1 MMKCLLLYL
10 MIVFVSLSGR
20 AQTFTGRVTDK
31 SGKPLV
37 SVSVVA
43 KGDGGSVVA
52 FARAGLDGQFSLTI
66 PQGKEAR
73 SVDFIM
79 LGFAKVSLPLKDFR
93 NGQTVKMQD
102 QTIALKEVKVR
113 PQRIREQ
120 GDTLTYSVE
129 SFKMKQ
135 DRSIADVIAKMPGL
149 EVLPTGAIRYQGKAI
164 NKFYIEGMDLL
175 GGKYAM
181 ASENLS
187 ADKVKSVQ
195 VYENHQPVKALK
207 DIQFSE
213 QAALNLV
220 LKDDAKNVWQGVVD
234 MATGCGEEWL
244 RDARLLGMVFG
255 RKKQTISMVKANN
268 TGKDIEHEVTYL
280 SRFDKTAPIE
290 DGILG
295 NISLGAPTLDARRSK
310 FNDTYIAATNWLFKT
325 RKEDDLKL
333 QVTGLYDCSRQQ
345 QDRQTVYL
353 DADSALITEEQT
365 ARSTRSEWQAELLYK
380 ANRDNHYLSN
390 TLKSYIDFNK
400 SEGLS
405 VLNGLPTPQY
415 VEPRKRYIV
424 DNLELINKLKN
435 GQSYSVNSLFSY
447 SYLPS
452 TLLLTND
459 STQRLTQQ
467 MLYWNVYA
475 YYQHSI
481 RKLRLTWKA
490 GFETRTQ
497 WMTQNGKDRYS
508 EYQPYLEPSFYYRE
522 GPWSI
527 SLSGRLCWLI
537 RQYQEGQRE
546 RLWAGDGRS
555 GMQHSQNLLAEPR
568 LYIRYS
574 LTSKLDISGGYCYW
588 WMPSDITSIIR
599 QPYYTDYLYRQQG
612 SGKFENTNG
621 QSASLGLGYRNV
633 MTGIF
638 FNISSSYS
646 NQRDAIIYKSRLVD
660 NVYTRL
666 ATDFRQNRETY
677 SLSGSLGQS
686 IFWAK
691 LNISL
696 NGRFSWT
703 NYDLLISDALSRQH
717 TCSGNVSLRFSV
729 KPLHWLS
736 IEEESA
742 YRYNYQSMTSVLQSW
757 NHELKVFLLPGKWQ
771 IEWTNELYH
780 SNDHSV
786 STSYF
791 SDLSISFRTK
801 TFEAG
806 LLCSNLF
813 GTRNYRRHYTTDYT
827 DIIVLNQLRPR
838 EFQCKIMFNI

>member
-1 MMKCLLLYL
+1 MKRLLLLYL
-10 MIVFVSLSGR
+10 ILVSLAGR
-20 AQTFTGRVTDK
+20 AQTFTGRVADK
-31 SGKPLV
+31 GGKPLV
-37 SVSVVA
+37 SASVVA
-43 KGDGGSVVA
+43 KGDDGSVVA
-52 FARAGLDGQFSLTI
+52 FARAGQDGHFSLTI
-66 PQGKEAR
+66 PQGKEAKH
-73 SVDFIM
+73 VEFLM
-79 LGFAKVSLPLKDFR
+79 MGFGKVVIPLKDYQ
-93 NGQTVKMQD
+93 NGQTVKMQE
-102 QTIALKEVKVR
+102 QTIALKEVKVT
-113 PQRIREQ
+113 PQRISEQ

-129 SFKMKQ
+129 SFKMRQ

-195 VYENHQPVKALK
+195 VYEHHQPVKALK

-234 MATGCGEEWL
+234 VATGYGEGWL
-244 RDARLLGMVFG
+244 RDARLLEMVFG
-255 RKKQTISMVKANN
+255 RKKQSISMVKANN
-268 TGKDIEHEVTYL
+268 TGKDIEHEVTDL
-280 SRFDKTAPIE
+280 TRFDKTAPTE
-290 DGILG
+290 SGIIG
-295 NISLGAPTLDARRSK
+295 NISLGAPSLEPQRSK

-325 RKEDDLKL
+325 KKDDDLKL
-333 QVTGLYDCSRQQ
+333 QVTGLYDRSGQQ
-345 QDRQTVYL
+345 QDRQTIYL
-353 DADSALITEEQT
+353 DADSAIITEEQT

-390 TLKSYIDFNK
+390 TLKAYIDFNK
-400 SEGLS
+400 SDGLS
-405 VLNGLPTPQY
+405 VLNGMPTPQH

-435 GQSYSVNSLFSY
+435 GQSYSVTSLFSY
-447 SYLPS
+447 SFLPS

-467 MLYWNVYA
+467 MLYWNAYA

-481 RKLRLTWKA
+481 RQMKVTWKA
-490 GFETRTQ
+490 GFETKMQ
-497 WMTQNGKDRYS
+497 WITLNGKDRYS
-508 EYQPYLEPSFYYRE
+508 EYQPYVEPSLSYRE
-522 GPWSI
+522 GAWSI
-527 SLSGRLCWLI
+527 SLNGRLSWLI
-537 RQYQEGQRE
+537 RQYQKQNS
-546 RLWAGDGRS
+546 L
-555 GMQHSQNLLAEPR
+555 NLLAEPR

-574 LTSKLDISGGYCYW
+574 LTSKLDISGSYSYRW
-588 WMPSDITSIIR
+588 TPSDITSIIR

-612 SGKFENTNG
+612 SGRFENTTG

-633 MTGIF
+633 MTGMF
-638 FNISSSYS
+638 FNLSSSYS

-660 NVYTRL
+660 NVYTRQ
-666 ATDFRQNRETY
+666 ATDFRQSRETF

-696 NGRFSWT
+696 NGSFSWT
-703 NYDLLISDALSRQH
+703 NYDLLINQALARQH
-717 TCSGNVSLRFSV
+717 ARNGRASLRFSL
-729 KPLHWLS
+729 KPTRWIS

-742 YRYNYQSMTSVLQSW
+742 YRYSHQSMTSELQSW
-757 NHELKVFLLPGKWQ
+757 NHEMKVFLLPGKWQ
-771 IEWTNELYH
+771 IEWKSELYH
-780 SNDHSV
+780 SNDKSV
-786 STSYF
+786 STNYF
-791 SDLSISFRTK
+791 CDLSISYRTK
-801 TFEAG
+801 TYEAG
-806 LLCSNLF
+806 LSCSNLL
-813 GTRNYRRHYTTDYT
+813 GTLNYRRHYTTDYT

-838 EFQCKIMFNI
+838 EFLCKILFNI